1 MKESVAPRA
10 KSYLYLMEDDSE
22 YKKAK
27 GTKKCLIKR
36 ELMFEIYKNCVLNDK
51 IILKK
56 QQTFT
61 SDYHNLYTVKI
72 NKIALS
78 SNDDKRL

>member
-1 MKESVAPRA
+1 MKEFVAPRA
-10 KSYLYLMEDDSE
+10 KSYPYLMEDDSE

-27 GTKKCLIKR
+27 GTKKCVIKR
-36 ELMFEIYKNCVLNDK
+36 KLMFEIYKNCVLNDK

-56 QQTFT
+56 QQTFR